1 MSRDEIKKNL
11 EDIQADALLGIK
23 MNTQVW
29 ACLGWSSSSPPFPP
43 GLCYPLAHPTF
54 PSGSDRCMASSCPS
68 FPFQALMLHNL
79 DVPGGVANGSRG
91 LVVGWDTIGNYIR
104 QMVEDGKL
112 RNLE

>member
-1 MSRDEIKKNL
+1 
-11 EDIQADALLGIK
+11 
-23 MNTQVW
+23 
-29 ACLGWSSSSPPFPP
+29 
-43 GLCYPLAHPTF
+43 
-54 PSGSDRCMASSCPS
+54 
-68 FPFQALMLHNL
+68 MLHNL